1 MVYLMIL
8 SIRLIHDIIKDINL
22 LNDLDNRSSMPAIAT
37 APNLSHYPKLK
48 IASYRS
54 HLRNGKAD
62 SLRMNYR
69 YRSKP
74 YSYSIKLSK
83 TPCNYGNYRYWFSCP
98 SCSKRVAVLYCVGI
112 YVCRH
117 CIGANYGSQL
127 EQPIDN
133 LFRRLNTLRAR
144 LGWQV
149 GIASGYEQ
157 RPKGMHR
164 TTYDKLICEY
174 DNLMERLIGA
184 HRKILDK
191 INEKII

>member
-1 MVYLMIL
+1 
-8 SIRLIHDIIKDINL
+8 
-22 LNDLDNRSSMPAIAT
+22 MPAIAT
-37 APNLSHYPKLK
+37 APNLSHFPRLK
-48 IASYRS
+48 IASYRDQ
-54 HLRNGKAD
+54 LRDSNAD
-62 SLRMNYR
+62 SLRMNYS
-69 YRSKP
+69 YRGES
-74 YSYSIKLSK
+74 YSYSIKLS
-83 TPCNYGNYRYWFSCP
+83 TTACHYGGYRHWFNCP
-98 SCSKRVAVLYCVGI
+98 SCSKRTSVLYCIHI

-117 CIGANYGSQL
+117 CTGANYGSQL

-133 LFRRLNTLRAR
+133 LFRRLNAIRAR